1 MTIPCDNNRKICLLR
16 GCQFPCRDHGRKFN
30 LLQVW
35 ISSMFYIEDGSTFA
49 HKIRQHQFSSGFTP
63 AQRKTCT
70 ITSCIVQ
77 VLQCCLIFWH
87 ICHNRSKSAFF
98 GFYSSSKKS
107 ILFPIVYCKIYNVAW
122 HLARLFGMFGWWD
135 VWLWTI
141 RWLELHQQL
150 TYNNAQQWY
159 SIWTDLNSVGSKPS
173 TEPLEL

>member
-1 MTIPCDNNRKICLLR
+1 MESIKPCPTLTTRILHSPFDKSTQFTSSFWNFCYQYKNLRYSFPTCSCMTIPCDNNRKICLLR

-107 ILFPIVYCKIYNVAW
+107 ILFPIVYCKIYNVA
-122 HLARLFGMFGWWD
+122 
-135 VWLWTI
+135 
-141 RWLELHQQL
+141 
-150 TYNNAQQWY
+150 
-159 SIWTDLNSVGSKPS
+159 
-173 TEPLEL
+173 